1 MNQGH
6 DDDATADARWHNRL
20 GALLSA
26 SGKYAKAVAH
36 FEAALRLDPTYAAA
50 HYNLGNALV
59 FTRRQAN
66 DDDEAAHTTQSAVDH
81 FRLAIAHQPT
91 FADAHVNLAAQL
103 YALGDCDA
111 ALVHARTAIELD
123 PTNTHGYYNL
133 NTIYR
138 ALGQQCTAIELCW
151 ARVQALVGAFIE
163 RPTTEPVHVPPPPST
178 VSIACVKWGTK
189 YGSDYVNKLYSG
201 IQRHLATPFRF
212 YCLTDDAA
220 GLRPEIIVHPLQ
232 PGFVGWWNKAQ
243 LFAPD
248 FPATGSTR
256 PLRALLSQVV
266 GRVVYI
272 DLDTVL
278 VGDITALCSYAGPF
292 GVLGTDDM
300 RNERRRGGI
309 NSSVMIW
316 SAGSY
321 AHVFTLLAAH
331 ATAVHQ
337 CIYKFDH
344 WLEMILHER
353 HYDELQLLYPGH
365 IVEYMQA
372 CQATCPGAARLVC
385 FPLEP
390 KPHTAPAPWIQAH
403 WV

>member
-36 FEAALRLDPTYAAA
+36 FEAAVRLDPTYAAA

-66 DDDEAAHTTQSAVDH
+66 DDEAPQSAVDH

-91 FADAHVNLAAQL
+91 FPDAHVNLAAQL

-111 ALVHARTAIELD
+111 ALLHARTAIQQD
-123 PTNTHGYYNL
+123 PTNAHGYYNL

-138 ALGQQCTAIELCW
+138 ALGQQKMAIELCW
-151 ARVQALVGAFIE
+151 ARVQALVGESIE
-163 RPTTEPVHVPPPPST
+163 RPPTEPVYWPSSPPST
-178 VSIACVKWGTK
+178 ISIACVKWGTK
-189 YGSDYVNKLYSG
+189 YGPDYVNKLYLG
-201 IQRHLATPFRF
+201 IQRHLAAPFHF
-212 YCLTDDAA
+212 YCLTDDAN
-220 GLRPEIIVHPLQ
+220 GLLPQILVHPLQ
-232 PGFVGWWNKAQ
+232 SGFVGWWNKAQ

-248 FPATGSTR
+248 FPATG
-256 PLRALLSQVV
+256 
-266 GRVVYI
+266 RVVYI

-278 VGDITALCSYAGPF
+278 VGDLTPLCSYAGLF

-316 SAGSY
+316 TAGSH
-321 AHVFTLLAAH
+321 AHVFTLLASH
-331 ATAVHQ
+331 AAAVHQ

-344 WLEMILHER
+344 WLEMVLYER

-372 CQATCPGAARLVC
+372 CQTTCPGAARLVC

-390 KPHTAPAPWIQAH
+390 KPHSAPAPWIREH